1 MPGRKDWT
9 GQRFGRL
16 VAVSFV
22 GEKAAFWGQR
32 QVQIAIEKL
41 ITAATSVSGE
51 GGWLDVF

>member
-22 GEKAAFWGQR
+22 GEKAAFGG
-32 QVQIAIEKL
+32 VQIAIEKL